1 MRRIGVD
8 VGGTFTDLIYIDD
21 EAAKVIVH
29 KTPSTPADPSIGTV
43 QGISELCA
51 MAGIEPS
58 QLDQVFHGTTVA
70 TNIVIEHNGAKVGMI
85 TTKGYRDILHIA
97 RHKKP
102 MNFSLWQNL
111 PWQAFPIVRRRFR
124 LTVNE
129 RIDKDGNVL
138 IPLDDDEVR
147 AQVRQ
152 AQGGAGRGGL
162 RVPAVL
168 VPEPRAR
175 AARRRDRARGVPRG
189 VPLGLERGHPAV
201 PRVRALLDGRPQRL
215 RRPQGLELHR
225 PLRRRAARDERQ
237 VRHPPDD
244 LGRRRRDARGRHGEA
259 RQPAHVGADRRRRRR
274 HLDGPGSRART
285 TSSRSTS
292 AARRPTSAS
301 RRTASCA

>member
-21 EAAKVIVH
+21 EAGQVIVH

-51 MAGIEPS
+51 MAGIEPA

-111 PWQAFPIVRRRFR
+111 PWQAQPIVRRRFR
-124 LTVNE
+124 LTVDE
-129 RIDKDGNVL
+129 RIDKDGDVL

-147 AQVRQ
+147 AQVRRLK
-152 AQGGAGRGGL
+152 AREGRGGL
-162 RVPAVL
+162 RLPAVL
-168 VPEPRAR
+168 VPQPRAR
-175 AARRRDRARGVPRG
+175 AARRGDRARGVPRG

-201 PRVRALLDGRPQRL
+201 PRVRALLDRRPERL
-215 RRPQGLELHR
+215 RRPQGLQLHR
-225 PLRRRAARDERQ
+225 ALRRRAARDERH
-237 VRHPPDD
+237 VGHPPDD

-259 RQPAHVGADRRRRRR
+259 GQPAHVGPDRRRRRR
-274 HLDGPGSRART
+274 HLDGPAVGRART
-285 TSSRSTS
+285 
-292 AARRPTSAS
+292 
-301 RRTASCA
+301 